1 MPITAPAYV
10 DHHCH
15 GIVTDDLDRRRL
27 EALFSESHRPHDHG
41 GTQFDKPLGLM
52 IRKHCA
58 PVLGL
63 EPLAPAEA
71 YVARRQELGGLEA
84 SRRLMR
90 AAGTDLLLVDTG
102 FRSGQITG
110 FAETGALA
118 GCPAREVVRI
128 EAVFEEV
135 AAEAGTAA
143 ELVDRFDARLRERA
157 AAAAGLKSIVAYR
170 TSFAIPQTAPP
181 RGEVER
187 AAGAWLAQIAAGG
200 RVRIEDPTLIRHAL
214 FKALDLCAERRFPLQ
229 LHVGFGDRDVRM
241 PECDPSVFRPF
252 IESAEALDVPITLL
266 HCWPFVREA
275 AWLAEVYSNVHFDVG
290 VILNY
295 TGPGARAVMHEAM
308 SMGPFHKQLYSSDA
322 FGLAELHHLGRV
334 LFDDALGHVLD
345 RWIADGDCTAADAER
360 FTAMIA
366 AGNARR
372 IYRLDEP
379 S

>member
-1 MPITAPAYV
+1 MPITAPAYI

-15 GIVTDDLDRRRL
+15 GIVTEDLDRRRL

-58 PVLGL
+58 PLLDL
-63 EPLAPAEA
+63 EPRAPAEA
-71 YVARRQELGGLEA
+71 YVARRLELGGLEA

-90 AAGTDLLLVDTG
+90 AAGMDLLLVDTG
-102 FRSGQITG
+102 FRSETITSHE
-110 FAETGALA
+110 ATGALA

-128 EAVFEEV
+128 EALLEEV
-135 AAEAGTAA
+135 AADAGSAA
-143 ELVDRFDARLRERA
+143 DLVDRFDQRLRRRA
-157 AAAAGLKSIVAYR
+157 AEAAGLKSIVAYR
-170 TSFAIPQTAPP
+170 TSFAIPQTRPP
-181 RGEVER
+181 RDEVER
-187 AAGAWLAQIAAGG
+187 AAGAWLARIAAGG
-200 RVRIEDPTLIRHAL
+200 RIRIEDPTLIRHAL
-214 FKALDLCAERRFPLQ
+214 FEALDVCAARRFPLQ

-241 PECDPSVFRPF
+241 PECDPSLFRVF
-252 IESAEALDVPITLL
+252 IEAAEARDVPITLL

-275 AWLAEVYSNVHFDVG
+275 AWLAEVYSNVHVDVG

-334 LFDDALGHVLD
+334 LFDEAIGHVLD
-345 RWIADGDCTAADAER
+345 RWIADGDCTLADAER
-360 FTAMIA
+360 FVAMIA
-366 AGNARR
+366 GGNARR
-372 IYRLDEP
+372 IYRLDEA